1 MLWVSGARRSDGAMF
16 KKKKKVT
23 ILFRL
28 CERRRSDGR
37 TQPGG
42 FFLLIQIQKGPR
54 LFVAVI
60 FSSFFQ
66 FSAFRNQQSSSP
78 KFHMRTTRTKYYIY
92 DYFLKKDWS
101 PSCKVSSALISGG
114 GRRDHVLTDPRAAPG
129 CGEGFRMHGWKLLPS
144 MEIKKNPSG
153 KVQVRQVPPDIWA
166 QRGNNP
172 WKSEAMR
179 FKKFF
184 DSKTKSKTNFFLGE

>member
-114 GRRDHVLTDPRAAPG
+114 GITCWQILGPLLDAAKDFGCTAGSSCHLWKSRKILLERFRFDRFLLT
-129 CGEGFRMHGWKLLPS
+129 
-144 MEIKKNPSG
+144 SG
-153 KVQVRQVPPDIWA
+153 LKEATI
-166 QRGNNP
+166 RGNQKQ
-172 WKSEAMR
+172 WGSKSFLIRKQNA
-179 FKKFF
+179 KQ
-184 DSKTKSKTNFFLGE
+184 TFFLGE